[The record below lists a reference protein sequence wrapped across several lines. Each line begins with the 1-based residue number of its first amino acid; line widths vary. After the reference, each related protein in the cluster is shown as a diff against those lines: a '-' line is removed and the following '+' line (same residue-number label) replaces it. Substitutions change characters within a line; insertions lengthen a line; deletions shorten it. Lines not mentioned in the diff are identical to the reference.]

1 LQPKIHIFIDNQY
14 AIRAADSYT
23 RVRANRRQVKL
34 TRDALASL
42 RNITTVTLHWVP
54 GHASIPG
61 NELADRL
68 AKRGASGITSH
79 DLISLEDPS
88 PSIPA
93 SRPSRVE
100 KPRLPT
106 RTTPIVPSTVNH
118 GLRRSRRT
126 KNVRNL
132 RLPST
137 GGLLLISPTPPSLK
151 RGNLP
156 LHPIPRHLPPSILV
170 VQQLL
175 LLHTFLHHISQRGNE
190 VDPRDLH
197 NAPLPI

>member
-1 LQPKIHIFIDNQY
+1 MPLGSCLLGCNTRGTNNVAELVGIETACSYLTNSLSSCILQPKIHIFIDNQY

-54 GHASIPG
+54 GHAGIPG

-93 SRPSRVE
+93 SR
-100 KPRLPT
+100 
-106 RTTPIVPSTVNH
+106 VPQ
-118 GLRRSRRT
+118 GW
-126 KNVRNL
+126 RNPACL
-132 RLPST
+132 LGR
-137 GGLLLISPTPPSLK
+137 LLLCL
-151 RGNLP
+151 
-156 LHPIPRHLPPSILV
+156 
-170 VQQLL
+170 QLL
-175 LLHTFLHHISQRGNE
+175 IKQFILFH
-190 VDPRDLH
+190 RDLKG
-197 NAPLPI
+197 